1 MKDITVE
8 VQHTPE
14 TISSMYYVQYSATHG
29 LKKAVQVLTAV
40 VCLLLGT
47 NLLGSIRQ
55 PVNYLFTAYG
65 CFALLFLNL
74 PAKWRAEKIT
84 RGIASSKRGF
94 PCSVFHFDEKGFRV
108 TAKGYG
114 GKGEYHAYQ
123 DCHRLLDHRSGL
135 YYFISPQAA
144 FIFPPESLKGI
155 DRAAFKA
162 FLEEKTGLQFTQL
175 QRGLSASLR
184 SLLHTRRNTR

>member
-1 MKDITVE
+1 MKDITIE

-14 TISSMYYVQYSATHG
+14 TISSMSYVQYSATHG
-29 LKKAVQVLTAV
+29 LKKTVQVLTAV

-47 NLLGSIRQ
+47 NLLGDIRQ

-74 PAKWRAEKIT
+74 PAKWRAEKIVK
-84 RGIASSKRGF
+84 GIRSSKGGF
-94 PCSVFHFDEKGFRV
+94 PCSVFHFEEKGFRV

-114 GKGEYHAYQ
+114 GKGEYHAYPE
-123 DCHRLLDHRSGL
+123 CHRLLEHHSGL

-162 FLEEKTGLQFTQL
+162 LLEEKTGLQFTRL